1 MPKYKVIIEPNIKD
15 VPEEHE
21 ISAALVISREKHCDV
36 RFILPSG
43 FRTPDFD
50 INGTRWE
57 LKSPIGSSSRTI
69 ENNLR
74 SARGQ
79 SPNIILDLRRIK
91 MPMKRALD
99 RINDYL
105 SRDHKIKRLV
115 VIDKN
120 HKVIDIL

>member
-1 MPKYKVIIEPNIKD
+1 MEARAELSKIIYAQ
-15 VPEEHE
+15 PEASHPT
-21 ISAALVISREKHCDV
+21 SYL
-36 RFILPSG
+36 
-43 FRTPDFD
+43 
-50 INGTRWE
+50 
-57 LKSPIGSSSRTI
+57 
-69 ENNLR
+69 
-74 SARGQ
+74 
-79 SPNIILDLRRIK
+79 LDLRRIK